1 MQNDLSD
8 PVLELLDD
16 RNPVFWRRLR
26 HDLAGAGGGAG
37 PRLAHRERIPEF
49 YCGVGVHP
57 GAAGREH
64 GHLHRFVAGRAA
76 GGTGGYAGRGA
87 AVLCHHPAGGGGA
100 AQRAPVRRGTGS
112 AGRGAPLCGGH
123 DPGHGGHDG
132 PFHAGRLYGRPGGR
146 LCTGRPGH
154 CGVCAAGAGALRV
167 QKNTAESTIPHW
179 DDPAFCRTG
188 HRVLA
193 LRRAQPSGCC
203 FSSCRMARNCSGTLS
218 SGISRST
225 STVPAAC
232 AVS

>member
-1 MQNDLSD
+1 MICLTLFWNFLMIGTLS
-8 PVLELLDD
+8 
-16 RNPVFWRRLR
+16 F
-26 HDLAGAGGGAG
+26 GGGYGMISLVREVVLGHGWLTESEFLSFIAVSESTPG
-37 PRLAHRERIPEF
+37 PLAVNMATFI
-49 YCGVGVHP
+49 GS
-57 GAAGREH
+57 
-64 GHLHRFVAGRAA
+64 

-146 LCTGRPGH
+146 LCTGWPGH